1 MTHYVLDACALVAVL
16 KGENGAEA
24 VDDLFS
30 PTLNPLLPL
39 CPRVVAKRFLTD
51 G

>member
-24 VDDLFS
+24 VDNFFWF
-30 PTLNPLLPL
+30 
-39 CPRVVAKRFLTD
+39 R
-51 G
+51 

>member
-24 VDDLFS
+24 VDDLFQRAVQGDAALS
-30 PTLNPLLPL
+30 MSIVNLLE
-39 CPRVVAKRFLTD
+39 VYYY
-51 G
+51 